1 MSEEL
6 SQIKEPITFGRYK
19 FYKLGSTT
27 LSQLRT
33 EKIIKSNFTAD
44 ISNKKPD
51 GVLILSGGSV
61 KAIVEYKQPK
71 ELNSKKLI
79 EKAINQ
85 EIEVAKQLCKILI
98 ITDGKNSYWINP
110 LNGEEIIN
118 ENNQKI
124 NFVFDLKKDFTKE
137 EIKHFESLV
146 DKIDHSISQT
156 NNKIFTPEIID
167 PSGLAKTLWQKIYIN
182 TGKEPTKCLYNV
194 VELFVFKF
202 LSDIGALNERRDFN
216 AVYSIISINK
226 KSVQLHQEA
235 LERYSEIRTEIKKLF
250 PADESGDK
258 TTIINGTIFVNEL
271 GKANLPQA
279 SLFAEVLEHL
289 QEYDNSYGSFKYIKR
304 EFKTRL
310 YETFLRQGAGIKTL
324 GQFFT
329 PRNVVQAMV
338 RMSKANTLGE
348 NSRICDPFC
357 GVGGFLLETIVENPN
372 ILREFEPKNG
382 IVSPN
387 ITLVGYDR
395 GDDEKDQ
402 ERTIILAKANML
414 IYLSDLLVKYNN
426 DSYLKAFATGAFNK
440 VFKLIKTNL
449 GTLGLN
455 NEEKFDLILTNP
467 PYITSGS
474 ASIKKQIELEN
485 LSGCYAAGG
494 RGIESLSIEWIINN
508 LKEGGEALVI
518 VPDGLLNQKTM
529 IDFLFKKCNILG
541 IVSLPVRTFYSTP
554 KKTYILI
561 FRKKFENELIQ
572 TTPVF
577 TYLVS
582 EIGESRDSKRFPIK
596 ENDLDELLSF
606 YNQFKGSPST
616 FKSLSKRCKIY
627 NIEEIKQK
635 PNLMVDRFWTEDEK
649 KELGIEDET
658 VEMTEDEF
666 FGAVDKMFQEINSFK
681 DYEKF

>member
-6 SQIKEPITFGRYK
+6 LQTKNPIAFGRYV
-19 FYKLGSTT
+19 FYKLGATT

-33 EKIIKSNFTAD
+33 AKIIKTNFTAD

-51 GVLILSGGSV
+51 GILVLSGGSV
-61 KAIVEYKQPK
+61 KAVVEYKTPS
-71 ELNSKKLI
+71 ELNSKNKI
-79 EKAINQ
+79 AKAISQ

-98 ITDGKNSYWINP
+98 ITDGQNTYWINP
-110 LNGEEIIN
+110 FNGQEIVD
-118 ENNQKI
+118 ENNKKI
-124 NFVFDLKKDFTKE
+124 NFIFDLKKDFTKE
-137 EIKHFESLV
+137 EIKRFESLV
-146 DKIDHSISQT
+146 DKIDHSISEK

-202 LSDIGALNERRDFN
+202 LSDIGALNERRNFN
-216 AVYSIISINK
+216 AVYSIISIDK
-226 KSVQLHQEA
+226 KSVKLHQEA
-235 LERYSEIRTEIKKLF
+235 LERYSEIRKEIKKLF

-289 QEYDNSYGSFKYIKR
+289 QEYDDSYGSFKYIKR

-329 PRNVVQAMV
+329 PRNVVQTMV
-338 RMSKANTLGE
+338 RMSKANTLGD

-357 GVGGFLLETIVENPN
+357 GVGGFLLETIVENQN

-382 IVSPN
+382 VVSPN

-414 IYLSDLLVKYNN
+414 IYLSDLLVKYNS

-485 LSGCYAAGG
+485 LSNLYTAGG
-494 RGIESLSIEWIINN
+494 RGIESLSIEWIVNN
-508 LKEGGEALVI
+508 LKEGGEALVV

-529 IDFLFKKCNILG
+529 TDFLFKKCNIFG
-541 IVSLPVRTFYSTP
+541 IVSLPIRTFYSTP

-561 FRKKFENELIQ
+561 FKKKFENEDVQIN
-572 TTPVF
+572 PIF

-582 EIGESRDSKRFPIK
+582 EIGESRDSKRFSIK
-596 ENDLDELLSF
+596 ENDLEELLSL
-606 YNQFKGSPST
+606 YNQFKGAPST
-616 FKSLSKRCKIY
+616 FLSPSKRCKIY
-627 NIEEIKQK
+627 DSEEVKQK
-635 PNLMVDRFWTEDEK
+635 ANLMIDRYWTDDEK

-658 VEMTEDEF
+658 VEMNEEEF
-666 FGAVDKMFQEINSFK
+666 FGAVDKIFQDINSFK
-681 DYEKF
+681 KYAKF